1 MRFDS
6 SIFLLPFL
14 PTLVSAWYPPTL
26 QGYNLVWYDQFEGN
40 TATSPNTGRWNII
53 NGKLNVNNELET
65 YSSSTRTVQVSG
77 GYTLQIVPWRQQNG
91 NGDWISGRIEST
103 YTFTPQAGKKTV
115 AQADI
120 RFGSNPTNTKAGIWP
135 AFWLLGQELRAGGSW
150 PACGELDILETVNG
164 DLRGYGT
171 LHCGTNPGGPCNE
184 PTGKGASTAIPNQDW
199 HTWKIEWDR
208 TSGDWY
214 TSKVTWYM
222 DGVKFHEVSGQS
234 LNDWT
239 AFDKISNKPLFFIL
253 NVAVGGDWPGYPNGN
268 TQDGYG
274 SMMEVGYVA
283 HYVSN

>member
-1 MRFDS
+1 MRFDP

-14 PTLVSAWYPPTL
+14 PSVVSAWHPPTL
-26 QGYNLVWYDQFEGN
+26 QGYNLVWYDEFEG
-40 TATSPNTGRWNII
+40 SPQTLPSASRWNII

-65 YSSSTRTVQVSG
+65 YTSSTKTIHVSG
-77 GYTLQIVPWRQQNG
+77 DHTLQIIPWRQQNG

-103 YTFTPQAGKKTV
+103 YTFTPPAGKKTV
-115 AQADI
+115 AQAEI

-135 AFWLLGQELRAGGSW
+135 AFWLLGQELRSGGSW

-171 LHCGTNPGGPCNE
+171 LHCGTYPGGPCNE
-184 PTGKGASTAIPNQDW
+184 PSGRGASTAIPNQDW

-208 TSGDWY
+208 TSGDWW
-214 TSKVTWYM
+214 TSKITWYM

-234 LNDWT
+234 LGDS
-239 AFDKISNKPLFFIL
+239 AIFDKISNKPLFFIL
-253 NVAVGGDWPGYPNGN
+253 NVAVGGNWPGYPNAN
-268 TQDGYG
+268 TLDGPG

>member
-1 MRFDS
+1 MRFDP
-6 SIFLLPFL
+6 SILLLPFL
-14 PTLVSAWYPPTL
+14 PSLVSAWHPPTL
-26 QGYNLVWYDQFEGN
+26 QGYNLVWYDEFEG
-40 TATSPNTGRWNII
+40 SPQTLPSASRWNII

-65 YSSSTRTVQVSG
+65 YTSSTKTIHVSG
-77 GYTLQIVPWRQQNG
+77 GHTLQIIPWRQQNG

-103 YTFTPQAGKKTV
+103 YTFTPPAGKKTV
-115 AQADI
+115 AQAEI

-135 AFWLLGQELRAGGSW
+135 AFWLLGQELRSGGSW

-171 LHCGTNPGGPCNE
+171 LHCGTYPGGPCNE
-184 PTGKGASTAIPNQDW
+184 PSGRGASTAIPNQDW

-208 TSGDWY
+208 TSGDWW
-214 TSKVTWYM
+214 TSKITWYM

-234 LNDWT
+234 LGDS
-239 AFDKISNKPLFFIL
+239 AIFDKISNKPLFFIL
-253 NVAVGGDWPGYPNGN
+253 NVAVGGNWPGYPNAN
-268 TQDGYG
+268 TLDGPG

>member
-6 SIFLLPFL
+6 SIFVLPFFS
-14 PTLVSAWYPPTL
+14 TLVSAWYPPTL

-40 TATSPNTGRWNII
+40 SGTSPNTGWWNII
-53 NGKLNVNNELET
+53 NRKLNVNNELET

-77 GYTLQIVPWRQQNG
+77 GYTLQLVPWRQQNG

-103 YTFTPQAGKKTV
+103 YTFTPAPGKKTV
-115 AQADI
+115 AQAEI

-135 AFWLLGQELRAGGSW
+135 AFWMLGNELRTGGSW

-171 LHCGTNPGGPCNE
+171 LHCGTFPGGPCNE
-184 PTGKGASTAIPNQDW
+184 PTGKGGSTLIPNQDW
-199 HTWKIEWDR
+199 HTWRIEWDR
-208 TSGDWY
+208 TSGDWW
-214 TSKVTWYM
+214 TSKITWYM
-222 DGVKFHEVSGQS
+222 DGVKFHEISGQS

-253 NVAVGGDWPGYPNGN
+253 NVAVGGDWPGYPNAN
-268 TQDGYG
+268 TKDGYG